1 MKKRRKIK
9 RKPRAQSHANNTS
22 KMQGQDSTKNLLTIE
37 NDIQEGAATNV
48 DNYGMDNGA
57 EQEEM
62 LAE

>member
-1 MKKRRKIK
+1 
-9 RKPRAQSHANNTS
+9 
-22 KMQGQDSTKNLLTIE
+22 MQGQDSTKNLLTIE